1 MNYKQNEIKNLLASG
16 KRALGTI
23 IQMASPE
30 IVEAAGYAG
39 YDFVF
44 IDGEHGSFSFDTAV
58 HMLRAAEA
66 AGLVA
71 LMRVPDKTPSHIVQA
86 LDAGFM
92 GVVVPTVNTKEEMET
107 IVQTARYSPLGK
119 RGACPRLRATRH
131 QTTNLAEFFQWS
143 NENTLIWPLI
153 ETLEGFENYSQ
164 IIEVPGIDA
173 IYLGPTDLSQA
184 MGLPGGNWHPD
195 VVAKL
200 EQMYSMAASN
210 NIDTIGLVSGT
221 VDEMQKQAQHWLNFG
236 CKMIITT
243 SDRKIVMDGFS
254 SVVKGMKSIL

>member
-1 MNYKQNEIKNLLASG
+1 MNYRKNKIKTLLASG

-71 LMRVPDKTPSHIVQA
+71 LMRVPDKTPSHIVHA

-92 GVVVPTVNTKEEMET
+92 GVVVPKVNTKEDMEA
-107 IVQTARYSPLGK
+107 IVENARYSPQGS
-119 RGACPRLRATRH
+119 RGACPRLRVTRH
-131 QTTNLAEFFQWS
+131 QTMDMEEFFQWS
-143 NENTLIWPLI
+143 NENILIWPLI
-153 ETLEGFENYSQ
+153 ETLEGFENFSK

-173 IYLGPTDLSQA
+173 VYLGPTDLSQA
-184 MGLPGGNWHPD
+184 MGIPGGNWHPE

-200 EQMYSMAASN
+200 EHMYNMAAAK

-221 VDEMQKQAQHWLNFG
+221 IEEMQKQARHWLKFG
-236 CKMIITT
+236 CKMIIAT
-243 SDRKIVMDGFS
+243 SDRKIVMDGFD
-254 SVVKGMKSIL
+254 SVVRGMREVL